1 MNAWISSSFHCTFS
15 QGHMY
20 KRSVVAPKKRKKD
33 EEISASNLYNPLHNI
48 SFSPFFWHPQM
59 SWRNALHTFSSA
71 LKDPH
76 HHHLTS
82 PTAQP
87 WIVFWSKSRELLLLL
102 LDPSSLFFPLLFC
115 KLYKQHI
122 VDSQSLGTPGRCTSN
137 SRKEEIY
144 GLERFPST
152 GARWLAS
159 DRRARTRVLSAR
171 YHQ

>member
-1 MNAWISSSFHCTFS
+1 MMNAWISSSFHCTFS

-20 KRSVVAPKKRKKD
+20 KRSVVAPKKRKRD

-71 LKDPH
+71 LKAPPPPPPNFTHSTTVDRF
-76 HHHLTS
+76 LK
-82 PTAQP
+82 QIP
-87 WIVFWSKSRELLLLL
+87 WAAAVARSFLS
-102 LDPSSLFFPLLFC
+102 FFSLLFC

>member
-20 KRSVVAPKKRKKD
+20 KRSVVAPKKRKERWRNKCFKF
-33 EEISASNLYNPLHNI
+33 IQPPTQHFFLP
-48 SFSPFFWHPQM
+48 FFFWHPQM

-152 GARWLAS
+152 GGPLTCQRP
-159 DRRARTRVLSAR
+159 
-171 YHQ
+171 